1 MSLRSPALLPALIAA
16 AAVAAGGEARF
27 MTQPDIRGE
36 RIVFAWEGDL
46 YATGLEGGTAIRL
59 TGHPSGE
66 LAPKISPDGKWIA
79 YTTAN
84 DNVLDVWVMPSEGG
98 APTRLTWPPLGG
110 QVWPGRPT
118 AVGSSSARAGGS
130 RRRRAT
136 RSSTRS
142 LSTPR
147 CRSLSL
153 STGPRA

>member
-1 MSLRSPALLPALIAA
+1 MAHRTPALLPVLLPA
-16 AAVAAGGEARF
+16 AAVAAAGEARF

-46 YATGLEGGTAIRL
+46 YATGLEGGAAIRL

-110 QVWPGRPT
+110 QVVAWTPD
-118 AVGSSSARAGGS
+118 S
-130 RRRRAT
+130 RRVVF
-136 RSSTRS
+136 RSRWGVPPAARDQRLYQVALDASM
-142 LSTPR
+142 P
-147 CRSLSL
+147 
-153 STGPRA
+153 